1 MIDIASLHVE
11 TVTIHKFSV
20 MQNDFK
26 GLSRV
31 QHDGKVY
38 LYDTEGVCIDDFKQ
52 FVLTAFHYDGLAD
65 EDVSIMQYKK
75 GMFWADVP

>member
-20 MQNDFK
+20 MQNDFN

-31 QHDGKVY
+31 HHDGKVY
-38 LYDTEGVCIDDFKQ
+38 LYDTKGVCIDDFKN
-52 FVLTAFHYDGLAD
+52 FVLTAFYYDGLD
-65 EDVSIMQYKK
+65 EDDVSFMSYSK
-75 GMFWADVP
+75 GFFWADVP